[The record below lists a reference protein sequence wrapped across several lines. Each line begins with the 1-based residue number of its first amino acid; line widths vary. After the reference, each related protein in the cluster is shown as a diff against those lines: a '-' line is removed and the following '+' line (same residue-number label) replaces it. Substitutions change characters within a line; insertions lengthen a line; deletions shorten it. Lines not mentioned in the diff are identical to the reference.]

1 MDFFI
6 PSYLSG
12 RTPILQIC
20 YHGRKEGTHMAL
32 IDSAYQYY
40 LSTYRD
46 SAVSRYDTHKKSQ
59 LRDVYNRIIK
69 ISKESPLYKI
79 KDTGDVAKYAI
90 DIKETTKSLQ
100 NVISSLE
107 DGVEGVFAKHIA
119 QSSDEDIVSAEYIGS
134 HDTDEPD
141 VKGFEIQ
148 VRQLASNQ
156 VNLGNYLNPDRLDIE
171 PGSYSFD
178 LNTNTRSYEF
188 QYTINDNENN
198 LSVLQKLSKLVN
210 SAGIGLSAT
219 VDTNE
224 IGQVA
229 LRIASKQTGIAEN
242 EDYLF
247 QIIPSTGAISARA
260 MNVLGIQHVETEA
273 KSSSFLLNG
282 IEHSSYANTF
292 TVDNH
297 FDITLRGTH
306 AGDEFAKIDFKANA
320 DAIADNVQKLV
331 TAYNNVIDLAHA
343 HNESRN
349 SSKLIRDMS
358 SVARNYHNELE
369 AIGINV
375 EEDSRLTIDR
385 SLLIDAVTAADAE
398 QTFSLLNEFKDDL
411 NERTT
416 NAFIDPMNYV
426 NKLVVAYKNPG
437 RNFATPYITSIY
449 SGMMLDRYC

>member
-1 MDFFI
+1 
-6 PSYLSG
+6 
-12 RTPILQIC
+12 
-20 YHGRKEGTHMAL
+20 MAM

-40 LSTYRD
+40 LSTYRN

-69 ISKESPLYKI
+69 INKESPLYKI
-79 KDTGDVAKYAI
+79 RDAGDVTKYAI

-100 NVISSLE
+100 NVIASLE
-107 DGVEGVFAKHIA
+107 GGVEGVFAKHIA
-119 QSSDEDIVSAEYIGS
+119 QSSDEDVVSAEYIGN
-134 HDTDEPD
+134 HDADEPD
-141 VKGFEIQ
+141 AKGFEIQ

-156 VNLGNYLNPDRLDIE
+156 VNLGNYLNTDRLDID
-171 PGSYSFD
+171 PGTYSFD

-188 QYTINDNENN
+188 QYTVNEDDNN
-198 LSVLQKLSKLVN
+198 LSVLQKLAKLVN

-229 LRIASKQTGIAEN
+229 LRVASKQTGIAEN

-247 QIIPSTGAISARA
+247 QIVPSFGAVSARA
-260 MNVLGIQHVETEA
+260 MNVLGIHHVETEA
-273 KSSSFLLNG
+273 RSSSFLLNG

-306 AGDEFAKIDFKANA
+306 LGDDFAKIDFKANA

-331 TAYNNVIDLAHA
+331 TAYNDVIDLAHA
-343 HNESRN
+343 HSESRN
-349 SSKLIRDMS
+349 SGKLIRDMS

-369 AIGINV
+369 AIGINI
-375 EEDSRLTIDR
+375 EEDSHLTIDR
-385 SLLIDAVTAADAE
+385 NLLTDAVTAEDAE
-398 QTFSLLNEFKDDL
+398 QTFALLNDFKDDL
-411 NERTT
+411 NERST